1 MGEARR
7 RGTFEQ
13 RKAEGIIRQAKEAE
27 ERKAA
32 YDARMAHIEQLRKE
46 RYSKKANPEDR
57 KRTARI
63 STFAIMAASMG
74 IGHISHD

>member
-32 YDARMAHIEQLRKE
+32 FEARAAERERLRQEKLSKTTDPQE
-46 RYSKKANPEDR
+46 RRRIS
-57 KRTARI
+57 RI
-63 STFAIMAASMG
+63 STFAIMAASMA
-74 IGHISHD
+74 IGVNQQ